1 MGLSSVSRPSSLT
14 DLDTLNTLSAPE
26 FTAVLDG
33 VFEHAPWVAARVA
46 QARPFATVAALHDA
60 LIGVV
65 EAAAVEEI
73 LTFLGAHPELSA
85 RALPP
90 DLTPESTAE
99 QAGLSM
105 TGATGS
111 ADLPA
116 LNRAYRDRF
125 GIPFII
131 CVARHTP
138 ENILRVLTARLAA
151 GPVQERATAL
161 AEVRHITRLRLVAR
175 VSGPGVPPTT
185 GHLSTHVLDT
195 SLGRPAA
202 GLQVTLHQEGRVLTT
217 VMTDADGRTLRL
229 LPPGPL
235 RQGHHTLSFAT
246 ADYFAVRSQATFYAT
261 IPIPFLITEPEG
273 RYHIPLLLAPF
284 GYSTYR
290 GN

>member
-1 MGLSSVSRPSSLT
+1 MAEKRGLT
-14 DLDTLNTLSAPE
+14 DLDTLNTLSAAD
-26 FTAVLDG
+26 FVAALDG

-46 QARPFATVAALHDA
+46 GDRPFPTVTAVHDA
-60 LIGVV
+60 LVQAV
-65 EAAAVEEI
+65 EMAPVEEI
-73 LTFLGAHPELSA
+73 VLFLGAHPELSA

-90 DLTPESTAE
+90 DLTAESTAE

-105 TGATGS
+105 AGATGA

-116 LNRAYRDRF
+116 LNHAYRDRF
-125 GIPFII
+125 GIPFIV

-138 ENILRVLTARLAA
+138 ENILRVLTTRLDGNPA
-151 GPVQERATAL
+151 QERAAAL

-175 VSGPGVPPTT
+175 LSGPAMPATI

-195 SLGRPAA
+195 SIGRPAA
-202 GLQVTLHQEGRVLTT
+202 GLVVTLQQEGRVLST
-217 VMTDADGRTLRL
+217 VTTDADGRTSPL

-235 RQGHHTLSFAT
+235 RQGHHTLNFAT
-246 ADYFAVRSQATFYAT
+246 GAYFAGLANKTLYAT

-273 RYHIPLLLAPF
+273 RYHIPLLVAPF

-290 GN
+290 GS

>member
-1 MGLSSVSRPSSLT
+1 MF
-14 DLDTLNTLSAPE
+14 E
-26 FTAVLDG
+26 F
-33 VFEHAPWVAARVA
+33 APWVAESVA
-46 QARPFATVAALHDA
+46 GTRPFPTVTALHNA
-60 LIGVV
+60 LMQ
-65 EAAAVEEI
+65 AVESAPAERI
-73 LTFLGAHPELSA
+73 VLFLGAHPELSA

-90 DLTPESTAE
+90 DLTADSTAE

-105 TGATGS
+105 GGASGS

-138 ENILRVLTARLAA
+138 ENVLRTLIARLN
-151 GPVQERATAL
+151 GSPTQERAAAL
-161 AEVRHITRLRLVAR
+161 AEVRRITRLRLVAR
-175 VSGPGVPPTT
+175 LTGPGMPSTT

-202 GLQVTLHQEGRVLTT
+202 GLVVTLRQEGRVLTT
-217 VMTDADGRTLRL
+217 VTTDQDGRTPAL
-229 LPPGPL
+229 LPRGPL
-235 RQGHHTLSFAT
+235 RQGQHTLSFDAG
-246 ADYFAVRSQATFYAT
+246 AYFAARNQPTLYGS
-261 IPIPFLITEPEG
+261 IPIPFEITEPEG

-290 GN
+290 GS